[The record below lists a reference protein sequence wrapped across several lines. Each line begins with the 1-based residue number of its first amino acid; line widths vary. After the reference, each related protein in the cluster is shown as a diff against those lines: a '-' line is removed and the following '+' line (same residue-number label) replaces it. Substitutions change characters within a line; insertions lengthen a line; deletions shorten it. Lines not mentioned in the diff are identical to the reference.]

1 MTEKAWTE
9 MRPRPG
15 DASRLESQMQDQA
28 TTAGGEQ
35 PPAGAGVARVRW
47 RSARREV
54 TLQAA
59 LRKRAAGVP
68 TYTVPE
74 AAALL
79 SVSQEHLYRLIKADA
94 FPAVDMRRRRDQG
107 RYVVA
112 AADLEEF
119 LGSAR
124 GAVARADSAD

>member
-1 MTEKAWTE
+1 MHEQGRAS
-9 MRPRPG
+9 G
-15 DASRLESQMQDQA
+15 DAAHEVVVPLNQD
-28 TTAGGEQ
+28 
-35 PPAGAGVARVRW
+35 
-47 RSARREV
+47 ARRHSRRERA
-54 TLQAA
+54 LRSA

-79 SVSQEHLYRLIKADA
+79 SVSQEHLYRLIHADA
-94 FPAVDMRRRRDQG
+94 FPAVPMRAGLERG

-124 GAVARADSAD
+124 GTGAPAESADAVIGGGR

>member
-1 MTEKAWTE
+1 MQEQSRASD
-9 MRPRPG
+9 
-15 DASRLESQMQDQA
+15 DATHETVVPLDHD
-28 TTAGGEQ
+28 
-35 PPAGAGVARVRW
+35 
-47 RSARREV
+47 ARRQSRRERA
-54 TLQAA
+54 LRSA

-79 SVSQEHLYRLIKADA
+79 SVSQEHLYRLIHAEA
-94 FPAVDMRRRRDQG
+94 FPAVPMRAGLERG

-124 GAVARADSAD
+124 GGGVLDESASAAIGGVS

>member
-1 MTEKAWTE
+1 MHEQGKAS
-9 MRPRPG
+9 G
-15 DASRLESQMQDQA
+15 DATRVVVVPLDQD
-28 TTAGGEQ
+28 
-35 PPAGAGVARVRW
+35 
-47 RSARREV
+47 ARRQSRRERA
-54 TLQAA
+54 LRSA

-79 SVSQEHLYRLIKADA
+79 SVSQEHLYRLIHADA
-94 FPAVDMRRRRDQG
+94 FPAVPMRAGLERG

-112 AADLEEF
+112 ATDLEEF

-124 GAVARADSAD
+124 AVARADSADVVIGGAR

>member
-1 MTEKAWTE
+1 
-9 MRPRPG
+9 
-15 DASRLESQMQDQA
+15 MQDQA
-28 TTAGGEQ
+28 TAAGGDQ
-35 PPAGAGVARVRW
+35 LPAEAGNARAEW
-47 RSARREV
+47 RIACREV

-94 FPAVDMRRRRDQG
+94 FPAVHMRRGRDQG
-107 RYVVA
+107 RYIVP
-112 AADLEEF
+112 
-119 LGSAR
+119 
-124 GAVARADSAD
+124 ARAVEAMLDAATGTGALVDASAYSPTGGAA